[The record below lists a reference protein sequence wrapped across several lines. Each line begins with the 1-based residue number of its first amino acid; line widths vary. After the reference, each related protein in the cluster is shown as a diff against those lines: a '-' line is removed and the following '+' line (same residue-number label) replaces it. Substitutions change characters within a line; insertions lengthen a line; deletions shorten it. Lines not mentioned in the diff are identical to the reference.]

1 MIVFRDLLQLHHVHG
16 GQLCG
21 HHHHGPQ
28 LPPQAGGDTRDAG
41 VGEDH
46 LLAVGTMASPH
57 EQAGGENHPE
67 DNSGQFSSPL
77 LSAVSHSVIVPGS
90 KENEGAG

>member
-1 MIVFRDLLQLHHVHG
+1 MHTRHLLQRNHVHG

-21 HHHHGPQ
+21 DHHHGPQ
-28 LPPQAGGDTRDAG
+28 LPPQTGGDSRDAG

-57 EQAGGENHPE
+57 E
-67 DNSGQFSSPL
+67 
-77 LSAVSHSVIVPGS
+77 
-90 KENEGAG
+90 